1 MLADV
6 FITLARRRFAELA
19 AAMLCTATALAQP
32 ASSPIAALRTSPV
45 EKFAVNPGFRDWA
58 PSVVSGT
65 TIVAGN
71 SSNRGGL
78 YAIDTVSGKLKW
90 TARPIGLARGNPFVA
105 TAPAIA
111 GDLVIAPMAQTLVAV
126 TLSTGKEAWRGPQT
140 APGAAVAAGAGTAF
154 VMGEDRVFYAV
165 DAATGRTKWTI
176 PFARSGS
183 CEAVPVWRDGTVYL
197 SAAVLVTA
205 ADANKAASYYT
216 HVLAIDAATGKER
229 WRYPAAPVA
238 GNNVGVCLTQPIVA
252 GNTLFGTA
260 ESTLH
265 AVDATTGKDRWS
277 VEIRRPVEGRVRAVE
292 LSGLVDGGPVLAG
305 ITSGFLIAFDKATG
319 QTAWEVKG
327 QYRTNNPST
336 AVANKVLYFQGHPG
350 AEPASEVQGRIV
362 YQGGKPVPTVPVLPG
377 GRLNAIDLD
386 TREILWSF
394 SRPTVEPNWPFGFVS
409 PVDGGLWV
417 DSYQALVKLQ

>member
-1 MLADV
+1 MLDNV
-6 FITLARRRFAELA
+6 FSTITRRPFAALA
-19 AAMLCTATALAQP
+19 AAILCTTTALAQP
-32 ASSPIAALRTSPV
+32 ASAPVVALRTAPA
-45 EKFAVNPGFRDWA
+45 EKFTVNPGFRDWA
-58 PSVVSGT
+58 PSVISGT

-78 YAIDTVSGKLKW
+78 YAIDTTSGKLRW
-90 TARPIGLARGNPFVA
+90 TSRPAGLARGNPFVA

-111 GDLVIAPMAQTLVAV
+111 GDLVIAPMAHTLVAV
-126 TLSTGKEAWRGPQT
+126 TLSTGKEAWRGLQT
-140 APGAAVAAGAGTAF
+140 ASGASVAAGAGTVF

-165 DAATGRTKWTI
+165 DAITGKTKWTM

-183 CEAVPVWRDGTVYL
+183 CAAVPVLRDGTVYV
-197 SAAVLVTA
+197 SAAILIRA

-216 HVLAIDAATGKER
+216 HLFALDAATGKER

-238 GNNVGVCLTQPIVA
+238 GNNLGVCLAQPIVS

-265 AVDATTGKDRWS
+265 AVDVTTGKDRWT

-292 LSGLVDGGPVLAG
+292 LGGLVDAGPVLAG
-305 ITSGFLIAFDKATG
+305 LTSGFLIAFDKATG

-336 AVANKVLYFQGHPG
+336 AVAGKVLYFQGHPG
-350 AEPASEVQGRIV
+350 AEPASEVQDRIV

-377 GRLNAIDLD
+377 GRMNAIDLE
-386 TREILWSF
+386 TRDILWSF

>member
-1 MLADV
+1 MLANV
-6 FITLARRRFAELA
+6 FSTITRRPFAELA
-19 AAMLCTATALAQP
+19 AAILCTTTALAQP
-32 ASSPIAALRTSPV
+32 ASAPVAALRTRPA
-45 EKFAVNPGFRDWA
+45 ERFTVNAGFRDWA
-58 PSVVSGT
+58 PSAISGT

-78 YAIDTVSGKLKW
+78 YAIDTASGKLKW
-90 TARPIGLARGNPFVA
+90 TSRPVGLARGNPFVA
-105 TAPAIA
+105 TAPAVA
-111 GDLVIAPMAQTLVAV
+111 GDLVIAPMAHTLVAV
-126 TLSTGKEAWRGPQT
+126 TLSTGKEAWRSVQT
-140 APGAAVAAGAGTAF
+140 APGASVAAGAGTAF

-165 DAATGRTKWTI
+165 DATTGKTKWTM

-183 CEAVPVWRDGTVYL
+183 CEAVPVLRDGTVYV
-197 SAAVLVTA
+197 SAAILVTA

-216 HVLAIDAATGKER
+216 HLFAIDAATGKER

-238 GNNVGVCLTQPIVA
+238 GNNVGVCLAQPIIS
-252 GNTLFGTA
+252 GNTLFGTV

-265 AVDATTGKDRWS
+265 AVDVITGKDRWK
-277 VEIRRPVEGRVRAVE
+277 VEIRRPVEGRVRGVE
-292 LSGLVDGGPVLAG
+292 LRGLVDAGSVLAG

-327 QYRTNNPST
+327 QYHTNNPST
-336 AVANKVLYFQGHPG
+336 AVAGKVLYFQGHPG
-350 AEPASEVQGRIV
+350 AEPASEVQDRIV

-377 GRLNAIDLD
+377 GRLNAIDLE

>member
-1 MLADV
+1 MVLG
-6 FITLARRRFAELA
+6 T
-19 AAMLCTATALAQP
+19 TAALAQP
-32 ASSPIAALRTSPV
+32 VPQPIAALRTSPV

-78 YAIDTVSGKLKW
+78 YAVDTESGKLKW
-90 TARPIGLARGNPFVA
+90 TSRPIGLPRGNPFVA

-111 GDLVIAPMAQTLVAV
+111 GDLVIAPMAHTLVAV
-126 TLSTGKEAWRGPQT
+126 AFGTGKEAWRGPQT
-140 APGAAVAAGAGTAF
+140 AQGAAVAADAGTAY
-154 VMGEDRVFYAV
+154 VMGEDRAFTAV
-165 DAATGRTKWTI
+165 DAVTGKTRWTM

-183 CEAVPVWRDGTVYL
+183 CEAVPVLRDGTVYV
-197 SAAVLVTA
+197 SAAILLTA
-205 ADANKAASYYT
+205 ADANKAAGYYT
-216 HVLAIDAATGKER
+216 HLFAIDAVTGKER
-229 WRYPAAPVA
+229 WRYPAGPVR
-238 GNNVGVCLTQPIVA
+238 GNNVGVCLGQPVIS
-252 GNTLFGTA
+252 GNTLFGTV

-265 AVDATTGKDRWS
+265 AVDVTTGKDRWT

-292 LSGLVDGGPVLAG
+292 LAGLVDAGPVLAG
-305 ITSGFLIAFDKATG
+305 LTSGFLIAFDKTTG

-327 QYRTNNPST
+327 QYRTNAPST
-336 AVANKVLYFQGHPG
+336 AAAGNVLYFQGHPG
-350 AEPASEVQGRIV
+350 AEPASEVQDRIV

-377 GRLNAIDLD
+377 GRLNAIDLE

-394 SRPTVEPNWPFGFVS
+394 SRPTAEPNWPFGFVS
-409 PVDGGLWV
+409 PVNGGLWV